1 MTSTATRP
9 GASSAFG
16 WSVLNT
22 VLSRLG
28 TLGIGIALARV
39 LGPESFGTFA
49 VALVALMAVLS
60 FNELGVSLAIVRWPG
75 DPARIVPTVNT
86 ISVVSSGI
94 FCALAILAAPM
105 FTEAVGDSGATDV
118 IRILIV
124 SVFINGI
131 VASPA
136 ALLQRNFQEKKRLG
150 IDQVNVWVGAVLSL
164 VLALTGMGAMALAV
178 GRVTGSLISAAM
190 FLKASPLPYRFGLDR
205 TLVGPLLRFGLPLAG
220 TSIIFFAVGYADQLV
235 TGSVLGTTA
244 LGFYLLAF
252 NLANLPISIIAQ
264 PLRRVAPASFSA
276 VQHDPARLNDALMS
290 IVSVLG
296 CTLLPTVAFL
306 AVCGEPLVS
315 LVYGQPWLPAVAA
328 LSPLFVA
335 SVCKVFCDLA
345 YDYLVVLGKSGAVL
359 VVQFVG
365 LVALIPL
372 LLAGGAWFGLAGV
385 AAAQAAITGF
395 VILPLYLW
403 RLSKSCVKVV
413 SLFEV
418 MLLPLTAA
426 IATGAVAWTAASLI
440 PGDLAALAV
449 GGAIALIMTAGLLV
463 KQGARI
469 KEIRSIRQPVASPQ
483 RSNHAS

>member
-118 IRILIV
+118 IRILTV

-164 VLALTGMGAMALAV
+164 VLALTGMGAMALAI

-220 TSIIFFAVGYADQLV
+220 TSIIFFAVGYADQL
-235 TGSVLGTTA
+235 TAGFLLGTSMLA
-244 LGFYLLAF
+244 FYVLAF
-252 NLANLPISIIAQ
+252 NLSNWPVSILAQ
-264 PLRRVAPASFSA
+264 PLRRVAPAAFSTL
-276 VQHDPARLNDALMS
+276 QHDREGMASALTAMVS
-290 IVSVLG
+290 ILV
-296 CTLLPTVAFL
+296 TVTF
-306 AVCGEPLVS
+306 PLVS
-315 LVYGQPWLPAVAA
+315 FLAGGAIPLVSFVYGSEWLPAAAALAWLVVAA
-328 LSPLFVA
+328 A
-335 SVCKVFCDLA
+335 AKVFCDLA
-345 YDYLVVLGKSGAVL
+345 YDFLVVLGRSGSVFAIQAGCL
-359 VVQFVG
+359 VF
-365 LVALIPL
+365 LVPALI
-372 LLAGGAWFGLAGV
+372 GGAIRFGLEGL
-385 AAAQAAITGF
+385 AAAQALVTT
-395 VILPLYLW
+395 VVVLPLYLW
-403 RLSKSCVKVV
+403 QLHRNGVHLR
-413 SLFEV
+413 
-418 MLLPLTAA
+418 
-426 IATGAVAWTAASLI
+426 AVARVIWTPL
-440 PGDLAALAV
+440 LAALPVGALSLGFGHWITAPAGALLAGGSTAV
-449 GGAIALIMTAGLLV
+449 LVTAVLLWLRRGTIEGLRTIGAATTTEAELI
-463 KQGARI
+463 
-469 KEIRSIRQPVASPQ
+469 P
-483 RSNHAS
+483 